1 MSIRAEIESLLVFLL
16 EDSNLFVQEQV
27 QLRFME
33 LGDRA
38 VPLLDQIRVQ
48 TKDKEEKTSEGG
60 VTSTHVRYPKRRF
73 C

>member
-1 MSIRAEIESLLVFLL
+1 MSIRAEIESLMFLL
-16 EDSNLFVQEQV
+16 EDPDPFVQEQV

-48 TKDKEEKTSEGG
+48 TKDKEEKNE
-60 VTSTHVRYPKRRF
+60 RRR
-73 C
+73 CYINSRSLP

>member
-1 MSIRAEIESLLVFLL
+1 MSIRAEIESLMFLL
-16 EDSNLFVQEQV
+16 EDPDPFVQEQV

-48 TKDKEEKTSEGG
+48 TKDKEG
-60 VTSTHVRYPKRRF
+60 KRAKEVLHQLTLLP
-73 C
+73 

>member
-1 MSIRAEIESLLVFLL
+1 MSTRTEIESLMFLL
-16 EDSNLFVQEQV
+16 EDPDPFVQEQV

-48 TKDKEEKTSEGG
+48 TKDKEEIKLPYEVLHKLT
-60 VTSTHVRYPKRRF
+60 F
-73 C
+73 